1 MADAALGA
9 ALDGLASRP
18 SVTELEG
25 LAAGR
30 ILTAGR
36 TIDACRTLI
45 DEAAGCPSPCGSGRA
60 CGSGPFARA
69 ETLDRAR
76 RDLEVFL
83 LQHRLDPLLARAG
96 HEALVDR

>member
-45 DEAAGCPSPCGSGRA
+45 DEAARA